1 MKKKFI
7 FLLTIGILFTLW
19 SCNQP
24 KSSDN
29 QEKVNLDTIDLNG
42 NFEKAK
48 RIFYNLPS
56 PPDIAHILLDNNE
69 LKFDET
75 MLNPLTN
82 VELDGTS
89 SKQAVNMGIFST
101 DFCFASVYGQD
112 QIALNYF
119 AVSRK
124 LANDL
129 GIQNVVGK
137 DTIQWLA
144 NNFEN
149 KDSLIDMIT
158 VVYRRTESYF
168 NENGKYDLA
177 LLMAMGGWLEGLH
190 LASNLLIRT
199 PYNKELRAKIIEQKL
214 SMELIMQILNK
225 NKNQLALNV
234 YYEDFEA
241 IDKLYKKLN
250 EKNLNDALLSEF
262 AKTIDDLRAKM
273 IQ

>member
-1 MKKKFI
+1 MKKIFI
-7 FLLTIGILFTLW
+7 FLLTIGPLFTLW
-19 SCNQP
+19 SCNQQ
-24 KSSDN
+24 KSTDN
-29 QEKVNLDTIDLNG
+29 QEKTNLDTIDLSG

-56 PPDIAHILLDNNE
+56 PPDIANILLDNKE

-82 VELDGTS
+82 VEMYGTS
-89 SKQAVNMGIFST
+89 SKQAVNLGVYST
-101 DFCFASVYGQD
+101 DFCFASIYGQD

-119 AVSRK
+119 AISRK
-124 LANDL
+124 LSREL
-129 GIQNVVGK
+129 GIQDVVGK

-144 NNFEN
+144 KNFEN

-177 LLMAMGGWLEGLH
+177 LLMAMGGWVEGLH
-190 LASNLLIRT
+190 LATNLLMRT
-199 PYNKELRAKIIEQKL
+199 PYNNELRAKIIEQKL

-225 NKNQLALNV
+225 NKNQPALNV
-234 YYEDFEA
+234 YYKEFEA
-241 IDKLYKKLN
+241 IDNLYKKLN
-250 EKNLNDALLSEF
+250 EKNLNEALLSDF
-262 AKTIDDLRAKM
+262 TKTIDDLRAKM
-273 IQ
+273 MQ